1 MLNSDFSLRARPDL
15 FFAGQITGVEG
26 YMESAA
32 SGILAGKNALR
43 RLQGKETLTLPPETM
58 IGALSRYVQNGGEG
72 DFQPMGANFGV
83 MPPWFRISGTSVPAM
98 RPFSERSLQTLDEF
112 LKNT

>member
-1 MLNSDFSLRARPDL
+1 
-15 FFAGQITGVEG
+15 
-26 YMESAA
+26 MESAA

-72 DFQPMGANFGV
+72 DSQPWAQTLALCR
-83 MPPWFRISGTSVPAM
+83 PWFHISGTSVPVM
-98 RPFSERSLQTLDEF
+98 RPFPNALYKSLDEF